1 MAQCWCLGLT
11 TEAGFPVWRM
21 ESLNS
26 GYLESLFYNVGD
38 GVMKV
43 LNIYLKSAS
52 EHRRSKHRQNLFA
65 KPVPS

>member
-1 MAQCWCLGLT
+1 MVQCWCLGLA
-11 TEAGFPVWRM
+11 TEAGFPVSCM

-43 LNIYLKSAS
+43 SLVMKVLNIST
-52 EHRRSKHRQNLFA
+52 
-65 KPVPS
+65 